1 MCTLKVTVPPSLHSF
16 SSSLLISIWPLSPP
30 PCQYSFPSLPPFNL
44 FPPSLS
50 LSLPPS
56 LQDKAFMLWQ
66 THLSSL
72 YTSGSLSQLIISEIQ
87 NTYYLVNL
95 VDNDYVQ
102 GNVLFEV
109 SGHVMSG
116 GSHVTITLVGH
127 MWFINIISIN
137 HICPLNVTQL
147 QS

>member
-1 MCTLKVTVPPSLHSF
+1 
-16 SSSLLISIWPLSPP
+16 
-30 PCQYSFPSLPPFNL
+30 
-44 FPPSLS
+44 
-50 LSLPPS
+50 
-56 LQDKAFMLWQ
+56 MLWQ
-66 THLSSL
+66 THWSSL

-116 GSHVTITLVGH
+116 GSHVTIKSVGGH
-127 MWFINIISIN
+127 NYVVDINGILFFTVVMFVQCHVQCIYDCYSCVWILQYTGE
-137 HICPLNVTQL
+137 HITVALCAMITKSV
-147 QS
+147 

>member
-1 MCTLKVTVPPSLHSF
+1 
-16 SSSLLISIWPLSPP
+16 
-30 PCQYSFPSLPPFNL
+30 
-44 FPPSLS
+44 
-50 LSLPPS
+50 
-56 LQDKAFMLWQ
+56 MLWQ
-66 THLSSL
+66 THWSSL

-116 GSHVTITLVGH
+116 GSHVTIKSVG
-127 MWFINIISIN
+127 
-137 HICPLNVTQL
+137 ICGLYKWHPTTVIGIPLFTVVMFVCMYVCHSCVDSAIHWRT
-147 QS
+147 